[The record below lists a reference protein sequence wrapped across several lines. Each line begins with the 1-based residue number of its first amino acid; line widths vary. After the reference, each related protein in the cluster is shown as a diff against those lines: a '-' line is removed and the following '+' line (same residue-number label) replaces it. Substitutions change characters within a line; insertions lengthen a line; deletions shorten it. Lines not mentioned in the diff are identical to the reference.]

1 MLNHILISIL
11 QKGYLMNLD
20 ELKVE
25 IKEDSTINVAKLDWE
40 STRISSLYSKW
51 MGILSSETRLLR
63 AITAKHDKVLL
74 ARTLYYMGKA
84 SDEEYKQNPLQLKV
98 LKGDIQM
105 WLNADDL
112 MIDAMDM
119 LNEQTVKVNMIELFM
134 KELSQRSFNIRNNI
148 EYQKFKAGV
157 I

>member
-1 MLNHILISIL
+1 
-11 QKGYLMNLD
+11 MNLD

-40 STRISSLYSKW
+40 STRIASLYSKW
-51 MGILSSETRLLR
+51 MAILSSETRLLR

-148 EYQKFKAGV
+148 EYQKFKSGV

>member
-1 MLNHILISIL
+1 
-11 QKGYLMNLD
+11 MNLD

-51 MGILSSETRLLR
+51 MAILSSETRLLR

-157 I
+157 V